1 MLLLSNTKMLQLLR
15 MADFFKPGSNITEQM
30 CFIMFEQKCAELPVD
45 LPSLPPMKPEVFG
58 QSFGENTMALFQQI
72 HSIQQLE
79 LDETT
84 LVLVMV
90 IALLSTPEQAEN
102 PDLIIKTQTN
112 LRHLLYRYLCTQ
124 MSPAGA
130 LAKVERIDIVLNI
143 LMSSEDILMSQCSPL

>member
-45 LPSLPPMKPEVFG
+45 LPSLPPMKPEVLG
-58 QSFGENTMALFQQI
+58 QSLGENAMALFQQI

-90 IALLSTPEQAEN
+90 IALLSTPEEAEN
-102 PDLIIKTQTN
+102 PDLIIKTQSN
-112 LRHLLYRYLCTQ
+112 LRHLLYRYLCTK

-143 LMSSEDILMSQCSPL
+143 LMSSEDILMSKIVD

>member
-45 LPSLPPMKPEVFG
+45 LPALPPMKPEVLACG
-58 QSFGENTMALFQQI
+58 LGENAMALFQQI
-72 HSIQQLE
+72 HSIQELE
-79 LDETT
+79 LDDTT

-90 IALLSTPEQAEN
+90 IALLSTPEDAEN
-102 PDLIIKTQTN
+102 PDLIMVTQNN

-130 LAKVERIDIVLNI
+130 LAKTEKIDIVLNL
-143 LMSSEDILMSQCSPL
+143 LMSSEDMLSRF